1 MDSDDDANLVAR
13 VLAGDRSAFGILIDR
28 HHAGA
33 LAFARRLVS
42 RADAEDVVQDALIAA
57 FLAMGN
63 LRAPERFKSW
73 LLGIVI
79 NLCRTRLRL
88 RREGYFDDRYGGRAI
103 SGFRLEDA
111 APSAEFIHEAREL
124 HHMISEAV
132 SALPNE
138 MQETVRLHYVE
149 GLKLSEIAVLIEVPL
164 GTVKARI
171 HRARERLRIALAS
184 EIGLATNREPKGGD
198 SMIEVT
204 VDDVVVRSPKNEE
217 AKWLADG
224 KDYKLGFTRVILLKE
239 RSGNR
244 VLPIWVGAGE
254 GDIIA
259 MLLAITA
266 LGGSNATKTMLNANI
281 QASDTYGYY
290 QAKNIR
296 QTVYQLTAEQLD
308 SELLAMPEMPAAART
323 KIEDR
328 IKRYRE
334 RVDRYESDPSTG
346 DGKKELLAK
355 AKEFEA
361 RRDHAAER
369 DPNFDFA
376 EALFQIAIVLG
387 SVSIVAAS
395 RPLVHLSGIL
405 AVAGTLLM
413 INGYFLLVHLP
424 FE

>member
-1 MDSDDDANLVAR
+1 MR
-13 VLAGDRSAFGILIDR
+13 TRPRSAVDEDGGGEVEATEIAEKIHGEDEA
-28 HHAGA
+28 HSAA
-33 LAFARRLVS
+33 
-42 RADAEDVVQDALIAA
+42 ADAT
-57 FLAMGN
+57 F
-63 LRAPERFKSW
+63 RRFTGIY
-73 LLGIVI
+73 LGIV
-79 NLCRTRLRL
+79 
-88 RREGYFDDRYGGRAI
+88 
-103 SGFRLEDA
+103 
-111 APSAEFIHEAREL
+111 
-124 HHMISEAV
+124 
-132 SALPNE
+132 
-138 MQETVRLHYVE
+138 
-149 GLKLSEIAVLIEVPL
+149 
-164 GTVKARI
+164 
-171 HRARERLRIALAS
+171 
-184 EIGLATNREPKGGD
+184 
-198 SMIEVT
+198 
-204 VDDVVVRSPKNEE
+204 
-217 AKWLADG
+217 
-224 KDYKLGFTRVILLKE
+224 
-239 RSGNR
+239 
-244 VLPIWVGAGE
+244 
-254 GDIIA
+254 A

-308 SELLAMPEMPAAART
+308 SELLALPDMPESART
-323 KIEDR
+323 KIQDR

-334 RVDRYESDPSTG
+334 RVDRYETDPSTG

-405 AVAGTLLM
+405 AIGGTLLM